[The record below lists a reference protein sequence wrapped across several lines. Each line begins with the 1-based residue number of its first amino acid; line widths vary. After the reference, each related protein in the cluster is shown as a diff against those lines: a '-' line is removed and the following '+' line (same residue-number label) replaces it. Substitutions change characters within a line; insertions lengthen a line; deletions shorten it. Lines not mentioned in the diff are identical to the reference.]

1 MKRREGEYMI
11 GRTFNDDKA
20 IADSGE
26 DMKWYMDRHIACGV
40 GASRRCYDK

>member
-1 MKRREGEYMI
+1 MI

-26 DMKWYMDRHIACGV
+26 DMKWYMDLHIACGV